1 MTMMG
6 SYDSPTFLGQKDKYL
21 MGLSLPQ
28 LMVAIGVAA
37 WWFFI
42 TLTFPYSMVTRL
54 LIMVPLTGVSLTLLF
69 ARISGLAIPIFVLLS
84 IKGLFSRPSFEEVDA
99 LVMNGD
105 PDWVIMQR
113 QKASGGG
120 GFLARIKGKRSALNT
135 LEAQSKQSELRADV
149 DKQVVETSKAAEQ
162 WVRDGVNTLIKGR

>member
-37 WWFFI
+37 WWFFVS
-42 TLTFPYSMVTRL
+42 LTFPYSTVTRI
-54 LIMVPLTGVSLTLLF
+54 LIMVPLTGASLTLLF
-69 ARISGLAIPIFVLLS
+69 ARISGLTVPMFVLLA
-84 IKGLFSRPSFEEVDA
+84 IKGLFSKPSFEEVDV

-105 PDWVIMQR
+105 PDWVMLQR
-113 QKASGGG
+113 QKSVNP
-120 GFLARIKGKRSALNT
+120 GFLARIKGRRSALNT
-135 LEAQSKQSELRADV
+135 MESQAKQSELRADV

>member
-21 MGLSLPQ
+21 IGLSLPQ

-54 LIMVPLTGVSLTLLF
+54 LIMSPLTGVSLTLLF
-69 ARISGLAIPIFVLLS
+69 ARISRAGHPDIRPAVD
-84 IKGLFSRPSFEEVDA
+84 KGPLQQASFEEVDA
-99 LVMNGD
+99 LVMTGPGLGD
-105 PDWVIMQR
+105 HAASE
-113 QKASGGG
+113 ASGGG

>member
-28 LMVAIGVAA
+28 IMVAMGVAA
-37 WWFFI
+37 WWFFVSL
-42 TLTFPYSMVTRL
+42 TLPYSMITRI
-54 LIMVPLTGVSLTLLF
+54 LIMVPLTGASLTLLF
-69 ARISGLAIPIFVLLS
+69 ARIAGLTVPGFVLLS
-84 IKGLFSRPSFEEVDA
+84 VKSLFSRPSFEEVDA

-113 QKASGGG
+113 QKAEGGG
-120 GFLARIKGKRSALNT
+120 GFLARIKGRRSALNT
-135 LEAQSKQSELRADV
+135 LEPGPSRRSCGRTWTSRWWRRPRLRSSGSG
-149 DKQVVETSKAAEQ
+149 TGS
-162 WVRDGVNTLIKGR
+162 TP

>member
-28 LMVAIGVAA
+28 IMVAMGVAA
-37 WWFFI
+37 WWFFVSL
-42 TLTFPYSMVTRL
+42 TLPYSMITRI
-54 LIMVPLTGVSLTLLF
+54 LIMVPLTGASLTLLF
-69 ARISGLAIPIFVLLS
+69 ARIAGLTVPGFVLLS
-84 IKGLFSRPSFEEVDA
+84 VKSLFSRPSFEEVDA

-113 QKASGGG
+113 QKADSP
-120 GFLARIKGKRSALNT
+120 GFLARVKGRKSALNT
-135 LEAQSKQSELRADV
+135 LEARSKQAELRADV